1 MGEVKT
7 VRVHKGGDI
16 RADHPRDQRY
26 DVCGIDMVRAD
37 ALDDL
42 RTERDRLERERDR
55 MREALEFYA
64 NPDNY
69 LKGASPMT
77 PYVDGKLPALKGRYD
92 GGDIAR
98 AALKSEAL

>member
-42 RTERDRLERERDR
+42 RTERDRLEQDAKRYQWLRGFSTER
-55 MREALEFYA
+55 
-64 NPDNY
+64 NY
-69 LKGASPMT
+69 MSGLPWVVHVELQHGARLSYSRCTQRRWMLLST
-77 PYVDGKLPALKGRYD
+77 PL
-92 GGDIAR
+92 
-98 AALKSEAL
+98 